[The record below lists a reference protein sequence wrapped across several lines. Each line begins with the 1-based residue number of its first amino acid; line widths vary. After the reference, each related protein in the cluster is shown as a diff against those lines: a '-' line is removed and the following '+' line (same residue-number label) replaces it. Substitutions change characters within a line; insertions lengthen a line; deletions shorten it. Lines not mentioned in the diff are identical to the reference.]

1 MSARMNHPYPASHRK
16 AHGRDLD
23 RRASSRKRK
32 RPDRSLSSARRR
44 KCLVPPFPVAFWKQL
59 ENTTA
64 AQPKSVMA
72 IHPKLSPAASW
83 SPRPRRPRRPRPQ
96 ENANLTPQQAS
107 EISAW
112 TEQAAESLENLHLSS
127 VRNQDEPT
135 SPSPA
140 CRSSP
145 ALTIPLDVDHH
156 VERTPTPLRSKH
168 ARIAEVEAHVQE
180 TARVIYRR
188 REPLRRDSLKR
199 REALLMGKEGS
210 RRRQRWENGTS

>member
-1 MSARMNHPYPASHRK
+1 
-16 AHGRDLD
+16 
-23 RRASSRKRK
+23 
-32 RPDRSLSSARRR
+32 
-44 KCLVPPFPVAFWKQL
+44 
-59 ENTTA
+59 
-64 AQPKSVMA
+64 MA

-83 SPRPRRPRRPRPQ
+83 SPRPRRPRPQ
-96 ENANLTPQQAS
+96 QNANLTPEQAS

-112 TEQAAESLENLHLSS
+112 TEQAAESLENLHLAN
-127 VRNQDEPT
+127 VRSQDEPP

-140 CRSSP
+140 RHSSP
-145 ALTIPLDVDHH
+145 ALTIPLDGDNHR